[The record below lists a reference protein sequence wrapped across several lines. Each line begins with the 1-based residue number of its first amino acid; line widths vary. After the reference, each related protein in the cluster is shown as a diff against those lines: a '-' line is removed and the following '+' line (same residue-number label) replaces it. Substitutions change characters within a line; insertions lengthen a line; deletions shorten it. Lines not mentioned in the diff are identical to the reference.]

1 MSTRALGTKCTL
13 IAGTALLLS
22 LAAAP
27 AHAQGMP
34 GGSYAR
40 TCTNVQSYGGQLT
53 AECQRMD
60 GGWDRSSVDL
70 RGCPGGVA
78 GGVANTDGRLTCG
91 NSGGSGYQ
99 PRGGSGYQP
108 YGGYRNGY
116 GNGYGR

>member
-1 MSTRALGTKCTL
+1 MSTKALGTKFTL
-13 IAGTALLLS
+13 IAGTASLLS

-27 AHAQGMP
+27 AHAQGIP

-40 TCTNVQSYGGQLT
+40 TCTNIQTYGGQLT

-70 RGCPGGVA
+70 GRCA

-91 NSGGSGYQ
+91 GSYGGGYGEGWH
-99 PRGGSGYQP
+99 RHNYEGSSGYQP
-108 YGGYRNGY
+108 YGRYY
-116 GNGYGR
+116 NGYGR

>member
-1 MSTRALGTKCTL
+1 MSTKSLGTKFTL

-27 AHAQGMP
+27 AHAQGIP

-40 TCTNVQSYGGQLT
+40 TCTNVQTYGGQLT

-60 GGWDRSSVDL
+60 GSWDRSSVDL
-70 RGCPGGVA
+70 QRCP

-91 NSGGSGYQ
+91 GSYGGGNGEGWHRHNYEGSGYH
-99 PRGGSGYQP
+99 P
-108 YGGYRNGY
+108 YGRYY
-116 GNGYGR
+116 NGYGR

>member
-13 IAGTALLLS
+13 LAGTALLLS
-22 LAAAP
+22 LAA

-78 GGVANTDGRLTCG
+78 NSDGRLTCG
-91 NSGGSGYQ
+91 GSYG
-99 PRGGSGYQP
+99 GGSGYQP
-108 YGGYRNGY
+108 YGRYY
-116 GNGYGR
+116 NGYGR